1 LLHLHANEH
10 ALVLLLWPGTPF
22 ALSQE
27 TRWHAMEKNI
37 LVVDDNKDLRQI
49 FALIVRF
56 SGYQISEAGSGSEAI
71 EKAVFAKP
79 SLILLD
85 LGLPDMTGI
94 DAARAIKK
102 NRMTADIPIIAC
114 SAYPRGEKM
123 EEALRAGMVD
133 YLQKP
138 IPTDVMKAKI
148 EEFILR

>member
-1 LLHLHANEH
+1 
-10 ALVLLLWPGTPF
+10 
-22 ALSQE
+22 
-27 TRWHAMEKNI
+27 MEKNI

-138 IPTDVMKAKI
+138 ILAALMKAKI
-148 EEFILR
+148 EEFILP